1 MVEFKPILKTIFA
14 YGLLI
19 FFYFILQTAL
29 FPRFSLAGVSPNIM
43 IILVSVIGFTKGA
56 NPGMT
61 VGVICGLLLDIYAS
75 GYFGMYALILVVI
88 GFLNGS
94 FRQVFFGDDM
104 KLPLLLI
111 GSSDLIYGLMVYLFT
126 YVSRGK
132 LDITYYFMN
141 VMMPEAVY
149 TILASLLLYFPIVHL
164 DEWLK
169 KSEKR
174 NSVSIKV

>member
-1 MVEFKPILKTIFA
+1 MVEFKPILKTILS

-19 FFYFILQTAL
+19 YCYFILQTAL
-29 FPRFSLAGVSPNIM
+29 FPRFSLAGVSPNIL
-43 IILVSVIGFTKGA
+43 IILVSVIGFAKGA

-75 GYFGMYALILVVI
+75 GYFGMYALIFVVI

-111 GSSDLIYGLMVYLFT
+111 GSSDLIYGAMVYVFT
-126 YVSRGK
+126 YVPRGK
-132 LDITYYFMN
+132 IDITYYFMN

-149 TILASLLLYFPIVHL
+149 TVLVSLILYFPIIHL
-164 DEWLK
+164 DEWLRN
-169 KSEKR
+169 SEKR
-174 NSVSIKV
+174 REKKLV